1 MPTVPVRELR
11 NRYGAL
17 LAAVAA
23 GEEITITDQGRPVA
37 RLVAASGRR
46 RLVPTAE
53 LKNALGDGSLDAE
66 RFLDDVRPPDA
77 SRVLGEL

>member
-1 MPTVPVRELR
+1 MATVPVRELR

-53 LKNALGDGSLDAE
+53 LESALGGSLDAE
-66 RFLDDVRPPDA
+66 QFLDDVRPPDA
-77 SRVLGEL
+77 PRVLGEL

>member
-1 MPTVPVRELR
+1 MTTVPVRELR

-37 RLVAASGRR
+37 RLVAISGRR
-46 RLVPTAE
+46 RVLPTTE
-53 LKNALGDGSLDAE
+53 LARVLGDAASDAE
-66 RFLDDVRPPDA
+66 GFLQDVRPPDA
-77 SRVLGEL
+77 PRILDER

>member
-1 MPTVPVRELR
+1 MVTVPVRDLR

-37 RLVAASGRR
+37 RLVAVSGRR
-46 RLVPTAE
+46 EVVPTAE
-53 LKNALGDGSLDAE
+53 LASVLGGAAVDAE
-66 RFLDDVRPPDA
+66 RFLQDVRPPDA
-77 SRVLGEL
+77 PRVLDER